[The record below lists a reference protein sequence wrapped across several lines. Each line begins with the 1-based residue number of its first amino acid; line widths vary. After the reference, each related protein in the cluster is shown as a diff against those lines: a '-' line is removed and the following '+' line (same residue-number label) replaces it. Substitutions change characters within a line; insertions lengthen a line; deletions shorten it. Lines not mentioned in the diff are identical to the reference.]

1 MDGTTA
7 FALPRA
13 VSEANQIMV
22 IYPFQGVFQPDL
34 ENRGTII
41 RWPPGLLH
49 AGDALCWKFQLLPAE
64 ANVRKSISI
73 LAALLLCG
81 ASGLALAHNCPNEMK
96 AIDARLSSKPALSP
110 ENSAKVT
117 KLRADGEAYHK
128 AGKHDEAMKSLLEA
142 KKILGI

>member
-1 MDGTTA
+1 M
-7 FALPRA
+7 
-13 VSEANQIMV
+13 
-22 IYPFQGVFQPDL
+22 L
-34 ENRGTII
+34 EF
-41 RWPPGLLH
+41 PP
-49 AGDALCWKFQLLPAE
+49 APAE

-96 AIDARLSSKPALSP
+96 AIDARLSAKPALSP
-110 ENSAKVT
+110 EDAAKVN
-117 KLRADGEAYHK
+117 KLRADGQAFHK